1 MTAIMNKGSS
11 SGCGCEARDV
21 GRVVPDAQ
29 RPFGPGSP
37 ARVEG
42 VCRGRP
48 ARGVEGVPPS
58 NRGPEALDTRGQDV
72 RDTPEALDT
81 RGQDVRDTTSRA
93 TATDSRPRGDWI
105 KNRIQPQQIEKYLDD
120 GRDFLD
126 EAAIERALT
135 ANQGCDPGR
144 VRDILA
150 KSLAIE
156 TLTPDETAC
165 LLQVTDPQL
174 LAEMRQ
180 TAAAVK
186 TKVYDNRI
194 VTFAPLY
201 LSNLC
206 VNDCVYCGFRCS
218 NQAESRR
225 ILSLDEVRREVEV
238 LAGQIGHKRLIVVY
252 GEHPQS
258 GVDYMADTLRTIAAV
273 KVQTRRGWGQIR
285 RCNVNAAPMSIEE
298 LQVLND
304 AGIGTFQVFQE
315 TYHRGTYE
323 RLHPRYTIKGNYRW
337 RLYAMHR
344 AMEAGIDDVGL
355 GVLFG
360 LHDWKFEVM
369 GLLLHARELETKFG
383 IGPHTISFPRLE
395 PAHHTPFAQDPEHA
409 VPDED
414 FKRLVTVI
422 RLAVPYTGMILTA
435 RENAQLRREIL
446 PLGCTQTDASTR
458 IGIGSYADR
467 PDGRQQDDR
476 QQFLLG
482 DTRSLDEVVRELAE
496 AGYIT
501 SFCTAGYRC
510 GRTGQKIMGLLRSG
524 KEGQFCKLNAVLTF
538 REWLDDFAS
547 DETIAVGE
555 KVIAREIE
563 QIRSRLPEIYE
574 PFLRCYEKTKAGNR
588 DLYF

>member
-1 MTAIMNKGSS
+1 MTTVLKNNKS
-11 SGCGCEARDV
+11 AREWIQD
-21 GRVVPDAQ
+21 RIK
-29 RPFGPGSP
+29 
-37 ARVEG
+37 
-42 VCRGRP
+42 
-48 ARGVEGVPPS
+48 
-58 NRGPEALDTRGQDV
+58 PE
-72 RDTPEALDT
+72 
-81 RGQDVRDTTSRA
+81 
-93 TATDSRPRGDWI
+93 
-105 KNRIQPQQIEKYLDD
+105 QIEKYLDH
-120 GRDFLD
+120 GRDFID
-126 EAAIERALT
+126 EQAIEQAL
-135 ANQGCDPGR
+135 AGNRGCDAKR

-165 LLQVTDPQL
+165 LLHVTDPDL

-180 TAAAVK
+180 AAAAVK

-206 VNDCVYCGFRCS
+206 VNDCAYCGFRCS
-218 NQAESRR
+218 NHAESRR

-252 GEHPQS
+252 GEHPKS
-258 GVDYMADTLRTIAAV
+258 GIDYMAETLRTITDV
-273 KVQTRRGWGQIR
+273 KVKTRRGWGQIR
-285 RCNVNAAPMSIEE
+285 RCNVNAAPMSVEE
-298 LQVLND
+298 LRILND

-315 TYHRGTYE
+315 TYHKKTYE
-323 RLHPRYTIKGNYRW
+323 RLHPSGTIKGNYRW

-344 AMEAGIDDVGL
+344 AMEAGIDDVGI
-355 GVLFG
+355 GPLFG
-360 LHDWKFEVM
+360 LYDGKFEVM
-369 GLLLHARELETKFG
+369 GLLYHAIELEKKFG

-395 PAHHTPFAQDPEHA
+395 PAHNTPFTQNPQYK
-409 VPDED
+409 VGDEE

-458 IGIGSYADR
+458 IGIGSYTDR
-467 PDGRQQDDR
+467 PDGSQQGDR
-476 QQFLLG
+476 QQFILG

-496 AGYIT
+496 AGSIT

-524 KEGQFCKLNAVLTF
+524 REGQFCKLNAVITF

-547 DETIAVGE
+547 PATMAAGE
-555 KVIAREIE
+555 KVIAKEIE
-563 QIRSRLPEIYE
+563 QIKQRQPEIFETFMSY
-574 PFLRCYEKTKAGNR
+574 YEKTVAGNR